1 MIELRLQQRKD
12 EIAGL
17 HSDIQLISK
26 KLEDLNNHVIG
37 LTQDAT
43 KQALFIKEWK
53 KALTELNK
61 LFIECAG
68 VYDSPDALDDLL
80 FEVTEMIESNKTN
93 FDSNADKPNRFV
105 DLAIK
110 QSKNTLNPTIEVKTI
125 EPEKEEI
132 VIPSQD
138 DDQIVLNA
146 KQVEVII
153 SNYTMVQIESIKDYF
168 GTRASRID
176 SIASA
181 VATKKITH
189 SELINAT
196 NNNQIPLAV

>member
-12 EIAGL
+12 EITGL
-17 HSDIQLISK
+17 QGDIQQLSL
-26 KLEDLNNHVIG
+26 KLEQLNNHVIG

-93 FDSNADKPNRFV
+93 FSSNADKPNRFV

-110 QSKNTLNPTIEVKTI
+110 QSKNNLNPVIEVKTI
-125 EPEKEEI
+125 QPEKEEI
-132 VIPSQD
+132 VIPPEN
-138 DDQIVLNA
+138 DDQIVLDA
-146 KQVEVII
+146 KQVELII
-153 SNYTMVQIESIKDYF
+153 SNYTMAQIESIKDYY
-168 GTRASRID
+168 GTRASRIE

-181 VATKKITH
+181 VATKKPTH
-189 SELINAT
+189 SELVKAT
-196 NNNQIPLAV
+196 NQMALGV